1 MSPIPSVFLFF
12 FLSSETK
19 TTHSHTSTPSI
30 VATLTWPPFSWLLIS
45 KSIPSFTSYLYVLH
59 VRILMCAQ
67 YVCGC
72 VCAYVPIYAYVC
84 LCGCIHS
91 GMHVWVCTRTHRNVH
106 THSMF
111 PTIYKKEMFPPL
123 LEQLTRFSVHTN
135 PFLSLGL
142 TPGYLS
148 FQTNWILNFAPLPHI
163 FSVTPMQFLLLT
175 SLFTCSIRY
184 EKSKIP
190 IQRLNRYA
198 PPPFGEQMWEPT
210 YAGVYLNV
218 YRYFNNFIQR
228 WGVYLQ

>member
-1 MSPIPSVFLFF
+1 MCCTYVFSCARNMYVGVF
-12 FLSSETK
+12 
-19 TTHSHTSTPSI
+19 
-30 VATLTWPPFSWLLIS
+30 VRMC
-45 KSIPSFTSYLYVLH
+45 LYMH
-59 VRILMCAQ
+59 M
-67 YVCGC
+67 YVCADVYTR
-72 VCAYVPIYAYVC
+72 VC
-84 LCGCIHS
+84 
-91 GMHVWVCTRTHRNVH
+91 MFVWVCTRTHRNVH

-123 LEQLTRFSVHTN
+123 LEQLTRFSVHTK

-163 FSVTPMQFLLLT
+163 FPVTPMQFLLLT

-190 IQRLNRYA
+190 IQWMNRYA

>member
-1 MSPIPSVFLFF
+1 M
-12 FLSSETK
+12 
-19 TTHSHTSTPSI
+19 
-30 VATLTWPPFSWLLIS
+30 
-45 KSIPSFTSYLYVLH
+45 LH

-84 LCGCIHS
+84 MCGCIHS
-91 GMHVWVCTRTHRNVH
+91 CIHVCMSVFSYTQECS
-106 THSMF
+106 HSQYVSNN
-111 PTIYKKEMFPPL
+111 ILKKMSPPL
-123 LEQLTRFSVHTN
+123 LEQLTIFSVHTK

-163 FSVTPMQFLLLT
+163 SPVTPMQFLLLT

-190 IQRLNRYA
+190 IQWMNRYA
-198 PPPFGEQMWEPT
+198 PPPSESKCESLRMPECIWTCIDISITSYRGGVFT
-210 YAGVYLNV
+210 YNKHYTPCVEKEVYIYV
-218 YRYFNNFIQR
+218 DTHEHTK
-228 WGVYLQ
+228 V